1 MYLLK
6 PKEVRNMTKKE
17 REEYK
22 RLFKEGTIGV
32 PQGDGKYKIAHYWA
46 KVYDEGSE
54 YGINEG
60 RISKLTI
67 KIEGVTTLCYDR
79 GWDIEPDED
88 DEATMIAYSI
98 ILQEYN

>member
-1 MYLLK
+1 
-6 PKEVRNMTKKE
+6 MTKKE

-46 KVYDEGSE
+46 KVYDEGSK